1 MNLVKLGARVSG
13 RNWMDLPTPEG
24 PDLQVRWAGHVG
36 TADGLG
42 ITEVTLEWRVK
53 PEEGE

>member
-1 MNLVKLGARVSG
+1 MNLVKLGARA
-13 RNWMDLPTPEG
+13 PEG

-42 ITEVTLEWRVK
+42 VTEVTLEWRVK